1 MFASA
6 PWDQSLFAAING
18 ARWVLLDWVM
28 PLASSPVVLLGL
40 AVAAVV
46 WTLRQ
51 SGLRQAGIVALALAA
66 VVGVSDL
73 TCGVVKKIARRPRPL
88 AVEHGVWAHGDAGW
102 QHWEDPPGGGKSSF
116 PSAHAANAM
125 AATVVLLTVGGWR
138 RRVLWLPGIVGYS
151 RIYLGKHYPT
161 DVLAGFA
168 VGLAVGLVIS
178 VLVQSFRSRGAASPG
193 G

>member
-1 MFASA
+1 MFVSAS
-6 PWDQSLFAAING
+6 WDQSLFWTING
-18 ARWVLLDWVM
+18 ARFVLLDWLM
-28 PLASSPVVLLGL
+28 PLVSSHVVLLGL

-46 WTLRQ
+46 WTLRR
-51 SGLRQAGIVALALAA
+51 SGLRQAGVVALTLAVA
-66 VVGVSDL
+66 VGVSDV
-73 TCGVVKKIARRPRPL
+73 TAGVLKKIAHRPRPL
-88 AVEHGVWAHGDAGW
+88 AVEHGVWAHGDEGW
-102 QHWEDPPGGGKSSF
+102 QRWENPPGAGKSSF
-116 PSAHAANAM
+116 PSAHAANA
-125 AATVVLLTVGGWR
+125 AAAAVVLLAVAGWR
-138 RRVLWLPGIVGYS
+138 RRVLWLPGVVGYS